1 METGSTFFH
10 FVDEAEVIIGD
21 GLGGWGLPALVV
33 GVCCAEAGYDGGA
46 KGAGRGV
53 CGYWGA

>member
-10 FVDEAEVIIGD
+10 LVEDAEVIIGD
-21 GLGGWGLPALVV
+21 GLGGWGLPELVI

-53 CGYWGA
+53 WG

>member
-10 FVDEAEVIIGD
+10 LVEDAEVMIGD
-21 GLGGWGLPALVV
+21 GLGGWGLPELVI
-33 GVCCAEAGYDGGA
+33 GVFCAEAGYDGGA

-53 CGYWGA
+53 WG